1 MNKRPTMGEKRRLPA
16 TAPMMAPQMPAAV
29 LPNFFGAHASGK
41 LVNDHASRHQQRQD
55 GPFPPRQILF
65 SHDSL
70 PDAPGRN
77 DDNSGKHGDE
87 RADQPHAE

>member
-1 MNKRPTMGEKRRLPA
+1 MGEKRRLPA

-29 LPNFFGAHASGK
+29 LGAHASGK

-55 GPFPPRQILF
+55 GPFPPRQVF
-65 SHDSL
+65 SAHGSL